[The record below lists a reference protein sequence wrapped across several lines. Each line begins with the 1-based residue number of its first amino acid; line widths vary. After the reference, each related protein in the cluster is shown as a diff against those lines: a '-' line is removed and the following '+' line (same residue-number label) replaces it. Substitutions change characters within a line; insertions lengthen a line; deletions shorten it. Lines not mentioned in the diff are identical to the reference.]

1 MKAKTVAI
9 MAALVVAT
17 AIALTY
23 STLAVDIH
31 DETNGVEPSYS
42 VATNEP
48 IAPIEEPEDAVA
60 PETTAP
66 ETTEPETVVE
76 YDPWDHIPLEADV
89 RAHVVSLC
97 EEKGIAPEIVFAM
110 IWRESRYDADAIG
123 DNGRAFGLL
132 QVHPRW
138 HQDRMDRLGVTDL
151 LDPIQNVTVAVDLLD
166 ELHRKYNNLTKA
178 IVAYNRGHYDGAI
191 TEYAMDVLEE
201 AARISPQM
209 LTE

>member
-48 IAPIEEPEDAVA
+48 IAPIEEPEDDVA

-66 ETTEPETVVE
+66 ETTEPETMVE
-76 YDPWDHIPLEADV
+76 YDTWEHIPLEADV

-138 HQDRMDRLGVTDL
+138 HQDRMDRLGATDL

-166 ELHRKYNNLTKA
+166 ELNRKYNNLTKA

-191 TEYAMDVLEE
+191 TSYAEDVLAE
-201 AARISPQM
+201 AERIAH
-209 LTE
+209 

>member
-1 MKAKTVAI
+1 MRAKTVAI

-60 PETTAP
+60 QETTAP
-66 ETTEPETVVE
+66 ETTEPVAMVE
-76 YDPWDHIPLEADV
+76 YDPWEHIPLEADV

-97 EEKGIAPEIVFAM
+97 EEKSIAPEIIFAM

-132 QVHPRW
+132 QIHPRW
-138 HQDRMDRLGVTDL
+138 HQDRMDRLGATDL

-166 ELHRKYNNLTKA
+166 ELNRKYNNLTKA
-178 IVAYNRGHYDGAI
+178 IVAYNRGHYDGTI
-191 TEYAMDVLEE
+191 TSYAEDVLAE
-201 AARISPQM
+201 AERIAH
-209 LTE
+209 

>member
-31 DETNGVEPSYS
+31 DETNGVEPSHS

-66 ETTEPETVVE
+66 ETTEPVAVVE
-76 YDPWDHIPLEADV
+76 YDPWDHIPLEDAV
-89 RAHVVSLC
+89 RDHVVSLC

-110 IWRESRYDADAIG
+110 IWRESRYDAYAIG

-138 HQDRMDRLGVTDL
+138 HYERMERLGVTDL
-151 LDPIQNVTVAVDLLD
+151 LDPIQNVTVAVDFLD
-166 ELHRKYNNLTKA
+166 EMNQKYNNLTHA
-178 IVAYNRGHYDGAI
+178 IVAFNKGHYAGVI
-191 TEYAMDVLEE
+191 TEYALDVLAE
-201 AARISPQM
+201 AERISR
-209 LTE
+209 